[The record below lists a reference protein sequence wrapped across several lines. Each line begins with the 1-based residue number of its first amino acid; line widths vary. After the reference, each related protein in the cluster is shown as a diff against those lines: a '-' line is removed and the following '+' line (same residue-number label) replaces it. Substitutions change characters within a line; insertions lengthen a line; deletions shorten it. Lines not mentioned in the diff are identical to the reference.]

1 VFSSFLFQCSCSFSL
16 LNKLIKHVLWC
27 KKEISV
33 SFLRAFI
40 PSASVK
46 HVFSSYSWHN
56 KVYDM
61 LFLKGPSENQI
72 LNSYK
77 WNSHIRGSNSYARLF
92 TRISSTLL
100 KFCLLFPFAFPK
112 LVSTRFN
119 FRRLDRSILRVSI
132 FTNIQ
137 NSFSRPWDVFHPDL
151 KISET
156 KQ

>member
-1 VFSSFLFQCSCSFSL
+1 MSYDVRKRYLFLSCVL
-16 LNKLIKHVLWC
+16 LFHQLLSNMY
-27 KKEISV
+27 SV
-33 SFLRAFI
+33 HIL
-40 PSASVK
+40 VK

-137 NSFSRPWDVFHPDL
+137 NSFSRPWDVFHPNL